1 MRTRQV
7 SVFLVRRI
15 LALVI
20 LLLIISFLVFGLLY
34 LAPGNAIQV
43 LLGTHPS
50 SPAIIAALKAKY
62 HLNDNFIQQYLLWLK
77 GAVHLNLGISIQT
90 GQTVTSLIGSRIG
103 LTVFLGLYAFLISV
117 LFGVPAGVIA
127 AMRNR
132 SVADRAI
139 VGVSLLGVSVPAFVS
154 GIFLLYLLAID
165 VGWFPVY
172 GPGAG
177 FTDRLWHLTLP
188 AFALAFGV
196 MALIVK
202 LTRASM
208 ITVLEQDYIAFA
220 QARGVGPVRVI
231 VRYGLRNALG
241 PIITAGG
248 LILGVVITG
257 AVLVE
262 QVFALPGIGS
272 LLITSVESKDVP
284 VVQGFTLLAAAILI
298 AANFLIDLCYL
309 FIDPRITAGRGAQ

>member
-1 MRTRQV
+1 MRARQV

-15 LALVI
+15 LALVV
-20 LLLIISFLVFGLLY
+20 LLVLISFLVFGLLY

-43 LLGTHPS
+43 LLGTHPA
-50 SPAIIAALKAKY
+50 SPASIAALKAKY
-62 HLNDNFIQQYLLWLK
+62 HLNDSFIVQYLLWLK
-77 GAVHLNLGISIQT
+77 GAVHLNLGVSIQT

-103 LTVFLGLYAFLISV
+103 LTIFLGIYAFLLSV
-117 LFGVPAGVIA
+117 VLGVPAGVVA

-165 VGWFPVY
+165 AGWFPVY
-172 GPGAG
+172 GPGTG
-177 FTDRLWHLTLP
+177 FVDRLWHLTLP

-196 MALIVK
+196 MALILK
-202 LTRASM
+202 LTRAAM

-231 VRYGLRNALG
+231 TRYALRNALG

-248 LILGVVITG
+248 LILGVVLTG

-272 LLITSVESKDVP
+272 LLITSVEAKDVP

-309 FIDPRITAGRGAQ
+309 FIDPRITAGQDAQ

>member
-1 MRTRQV
+1 MRARQIT
-7 SVFLVRRI
+7 VFLIRRI

-50 SPAIIAALKAKY
+50 SPAIVAALNAKY
-62 HLNDNFIQQYLLWLK
+62 HLNDPFIVQYLLWLK
-77 GAVHLNLGISIQT
+77 GAIHLNLGVSIQS

-103 LTVFLGLYAFLISV
+103 LTIFLGLYAFLIAV
-117 LFGVPAGVIA
+117 FLGVPAGVIA
-127 AMRNR
+127 AMRSR
-132 SVADRAI
+132 SAADRAI

-165 VGWFPVY
+165 LGWFPVY
-172 GPGAG
+172 GPGVG
-177 FTDRLWHLTLP
+177 FVDRLWHLTLP

-202 LTRASM
+202 LTRAAM

-231 VRYGLRNALG
+231 IRYALRNALG
-241 PIITAGG
+241 PVITAGG

-272 LLITSVESKDVP
+272 LLITSVEAKDVP

-309 FIDPRITAGRGAQ
+309 FIDPRITAGRGVQ